1 VTGELPGNI
10 PLMVRAARVAAE
22 RLGYQ
27 NACDDATGMLLHVLA
42 SQFTGETIGEIGGGC
57 GVGTAWIASG
67 LTADTR
73 LFTIDNNEAAV
84 ASARSQFNDHSQV
97 EILLGDWP
105 AILVQEPFAMLFVD
119 VDAARND
126 AVDDIVDALR
136 PGGLA
141 VIRDLTPL
149 DRWPEEW
156 RGRPDRLHHNWLE
169 HPRLRSVEVMVT
181 PDSSVILA
189 TRRR

>member
-22 RLGYQ
+22 RLEYR
-27 NACDDATGMLLHVLA
+27 NSCSDATGMLLHVLA

-73 LFTIDNNEAAV
+73 LITIDNNEEAV

-105 AILVQEPFAMLFVD
+105 AILLREPFAMLFVD
-119 VDAARND
+119 IAAAKND
-126 AVDDIVDALR
+126 SVDDIIDALR

-141 VIRDLTPL
+141 VIDDLTPL
-149 DRWPEEW
+149 DKWPEEW
-156 RGRPDRLHHNWLE
+156 QGKPDLVRQNWLE

-181 PDSSVILA
+181 PDSAVILA